1 MIRRFLPSR
10 WIAAPMAPFPYVAAH
25 LVARQGPMH
34 APTCAR
40 SILRTLTLA
49 APTLAHGAHVGALPP
64 CLGAHVAAPSGP

>member
-10 WIAAPMAPFPYVAAH
+10 WIAAPMAPFRYVAAH
-25 LVARQGPMH
+25 LVARRGPMH

-49 APTLAHGAHVGALPP
+49 ALPCPRCPRGSAPTLA
-64 CLGAHVAAPSGP
+64 LGAHVAAPSGP